1 MDDNGNNIEQNEA
14 VREAA
19 TAEEGNTNAPDIM
32 RSYKSDCLRLGFFLT
47 LTLLLRELAAGLAPF
62 FGTLI
67 ERLNITN
74 TEAAYSIN
82 LIYSALFCQ
91 ILPSI
96 LAVAMLKYSFKNLCG
111 GFKAPKNSKKAFA
124 NFPAMYGAGMTVNLI
139 TMAVMNL
146 ILKKGTIG
154 DSIDSTGFLPPT
166 LACSFIWFVLAVIIA
181 PIFEEF
187 IFRGAVMTLLK
198 PYGGG
203 MAIFVSAF
211 CFGIYHGNF
220 QQFFFAFVLGI
231 ALGYIACA
239 TNSIFCTT
247 FLHAMFNG
255 VSGILMILIST
266 EPVKIRSL
274 DPTAEL
280 TDGESFVITLYALFL
295 IIIVVTALAGLTAMI
310 NKLRKIKRYRI
321 PKVWGE
327 VGNGRKMAIM
337 LLTIS
342 MISAVILM
350 IDVMAGGLLGDKLAE
365 FINAQM
371 GN

>member
-1 MDDNGNNIEQNEA
+1 MDNTDNNLEQNEA
-14 VREAA
+14 AIGGESAA
-19 TAEEGNTNAPDIM
+19 NAPDIM
-32 RSYKSDCLRLGFFLT
+32 RSYKADCLRLGFFLT
-47 LTLLLRELAAGLAPF
+47 LTLLLREAAKGISP
-62 FGTLI
+62 LI
-67 ERLNITN
+67 GSLIQQLNIAN
-74 TEAAYSIN
+74 TETLYAIN
-82 LIYSALFCQ
+82 LMYSALFCQ

-96 LAVAMLKYSFKNLCG
+96 LAAVMLKYSFKNICG
-111 GFKAPKNSKKAFA
+111 GFKAPKQSKKAFV

-154 DSIDSTGFLPPT
+154 DSIDSTGFQPPT
-166 LACSFIWFVLAVIIA
+166 LACSLIWFVLTVIIA
-181 PIFEEF
+181 PLFEEF

-220 QQFFFAFVLGI
+220 QQFFYAFVLGI
-231 ALGYIACA
+231 VLGYIAYA

-266 EPVKIRSL
+266 DAVKLRSL
-274 DPTAEL
+274 DPTAVL
-280 TDGESFVITLYALFL
+280 TDGQSFVITLYALFL
-295 IIIVVTALAGLTAMI
+295 IIIIVTALAGFVAMI

-327 VGNGRKMAIM
+327 VKNGKKMAIM
-337 LLTIS
+337 LLTVS
-342 MISAVILM
+342 MISAVVLM
-350 IDVMAGGLLGDKLAE
+350 VDVMAGGLLGDKLTE
-365 FINAQM
+365 LINTQI